1 MSSIVAALENFRQY
15 PEKKKVSWWNPF
27 FSKVALATLL
37 KRLCVALKMFSR
49 KFHSGNS
56 LNYREKSQ

>member
-15 PEKKKVSWWNPF
+15 PEKKVSWWNPF

-37 KRLCVALKMFSR
+37 KRLRVALKMFSR
-49 KFHSGNS
+49 KFLSGNS

>member
-15 PEKKKVSWWNPF
+15 PEKKVSWWNPF